1 MISSNGPAMDD
12 IRALTGIQLDA
23 LREVANIGAGHAAT
37 ALSQMT
43 GGTIM
48 ISVPTINIMRLE
60 DVPPQLSGDEE
71 PVAAVLMSML
81 GDLTGRTLLVFPKP
95 TVLRLAEL
103 MLRRPAGSSLE
114 LGELECS
121 AIKEAGNILSGAY
134 MNALSDF
141 MGMMLLPSPPT
152 LAVDMSSAVLTSAYM
167 QYGVDPDY
175 VFCVESEF
183 IMQDNR
189 ERLRGFFL
197 LLPDPASL
205 QAILRA
211 VHVA

>member
-1 MISSNGPAMDD
+1 MDD
-12 IRALTGIQLDA
+12 IRSLNPNQLDA

-43 GGTIM
+43 GCTIM
-48 ISVPTINIMRLE
+48 ISVPTINIARLE
-60 DVPPQLSGDEE
+60 DVPPQVSGPEE
-71 PVAAVLMSML
+71 PVAAVLMHML

-95 TVLRLAEL
+95 TAIRLSEL
-103 MLRRPAGSSLE
+103 MLRRPQGSSKD
-114 LGELECS
+114 LGELEQS

-141 MGMMLLPSPPT
+141 MGLMLLPSPPS
-152 LAVDMSSAVLTSAYM
+152 LAVDMSDAVLTTAYL
-167 QYGVDPDY
+167 QFGSDRDY

-183 IMQDNR
+183 YLQDIG

-197 LLPDPASL
+197 LLPDYPSL
-205 QAILRA
+205 QAILKA
-211 VHVA
+211 VRVA